1 MISDKNLQPKIHCLV
16 LSREWT
22 SIGDYPERH
31 NLRKGSESESERD
44 RERDREKVCLVLSRE
59 WGNGLWGLFLGILK
73 GLL

>member
-31 NLRKGSESESERD
+31 NLRKGSRKGSESESERD
-44 RERDREKVCLVLSRE
+44 RERERKSVWSLV
-59 WGNGLWGLFLGILK
+59 GNGGMGYGDYSWGF
-73 GLL
+73 